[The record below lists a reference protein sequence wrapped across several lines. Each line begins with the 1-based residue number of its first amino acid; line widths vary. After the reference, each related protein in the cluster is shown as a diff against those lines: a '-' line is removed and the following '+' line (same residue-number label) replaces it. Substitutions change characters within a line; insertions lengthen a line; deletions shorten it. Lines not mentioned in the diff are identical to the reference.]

1 MDDTVALQIPS
12 WRNVLYSH
20 FAQRHGFAWP
30 DQGGE
35 GIERNTVAQTSLQA
49 AATLCAF
56 GLLINYL
63 QAMVACDLGA

>member
-1 MDDTVALQIPS
+1 MADTVALQT
-12 WRNVLYSH
+12 LYSH

-49 AATLCAF
+49 TKSRP
-56 GLLINYL
+56 
-63 QAMVACDLGA
+63 VLGDEALYSAHVLRTQD